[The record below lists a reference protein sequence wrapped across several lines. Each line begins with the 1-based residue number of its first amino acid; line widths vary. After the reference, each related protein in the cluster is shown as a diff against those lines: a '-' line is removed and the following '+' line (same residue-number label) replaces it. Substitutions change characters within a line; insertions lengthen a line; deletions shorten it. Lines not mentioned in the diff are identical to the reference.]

1 VDVLDRLNLE
11 VPVVQAG
18 MGGGLAGGQLA
29 GAVSGAGALGTVGIL
44 PPDELRREVQQA
56 GDIAPGRPVAV
67 NLLLP
72 FTTRAHAEL
81 CAELHL
87 PVVVLFC
94 GFSAGLVAA
103 LHEAGV
109 LVLHQVG
116 SVEQAKRALADGA
129 DGLIAQGVEAG
140 GHVLATRPLVEVL
153 ARVRSITNDHPVLA
167 SGGIVDAE
175 DTRAALATGADA
187 VVAGSR
193 FLLTEECGAHPAYQ
207 QRVVDGR
214 ETVITRLFGLGW
226 RDPHRVV
233 PNKAVRRWCR
243 SDGQERGLPRALSQ
257 ASLPLARHV
266 PLSQAGRMTRLQR
279 VGMPLFSPA
288 AALRGDDERLVEVTP
303 LYAGAAVAR
312 LTDVL
317 PAARAV
323 RELVP

>member
-1 VDVLDRLNLE
+1 
-11 VPVVQAG
+11 
-18 MGGGLAGGQLA
+18 
-29 GAVSGAGALGTVGIL
+29 
-44 PPDELRREVQQA
+44 
-56 GDIAPGRPVAV
+56 
-67 NLLLP
+67 
-72 FTTRAHAEL
+72 
-81 CAELHL
+81 
-87 PVVVLFC
+87 
-94 GFSAGLVAA
+94 
-103 LHEAGV
+103 
-109 LVLHQVG
+109 
-116 SVEQAKRALADGA
+116 
-129 DGLIAQGVEAG
+129 
-140 GHVLATRPLVEVL
+140 
-153 ARVRSITNDHPVLA
+153 
-167 SGGIVDAE
+167 
-175 DTRAALATGADA
+175 
-187 VVAGSR
+187 VAGSR